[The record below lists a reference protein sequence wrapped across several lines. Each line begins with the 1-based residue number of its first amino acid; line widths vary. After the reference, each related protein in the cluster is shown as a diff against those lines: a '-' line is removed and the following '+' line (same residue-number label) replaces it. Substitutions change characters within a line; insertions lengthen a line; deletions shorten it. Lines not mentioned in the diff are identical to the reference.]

1 MLEAFTRVVQ
11 IPRLH
16 DAIEGCRSMLRERIG
31 RRVERRRARLQETT
45 RRLDALSPLAV
56 LARGYAVAYR
66 EGAKKPIL
74 AAQSV
79 AVGERLRVR
88 LHKGELGVIVRDGGR
103 WLDPGPLFAEP
114 EENES

>member
-1 MLEAFTRVVQ
+1 
-11 IPRLH
+11 
-16 DAIEGCRSMLRERIG
+16 MLRERTERHIE
-31 RRVERRRARLQETT
+31 RQRAALRERV

-66 EGAKKPIL
+66 EGTRDPVL
-74 AAQSV
+74 AAESV

-103 WLDPGPLFAEP
+103 WLDPGPLFADPP
-114 EENES
+114 EEAS